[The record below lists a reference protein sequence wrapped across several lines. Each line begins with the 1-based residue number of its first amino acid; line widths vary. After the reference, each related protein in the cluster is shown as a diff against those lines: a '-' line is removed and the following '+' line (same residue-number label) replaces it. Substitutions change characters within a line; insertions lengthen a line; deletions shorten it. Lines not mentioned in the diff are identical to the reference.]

1 MHGWTMTAGDFFQ
14 SSQNDI
20 VNMLDNMIEK
30 GDIPPVIVVCVTFD
44 AQNQSQSFSRSV
56 DELSVFHQDLRDNLI
71 PAIESQFHTY
81 ALDVTEEGIQASRNH
96 RAFGGFL

>member
-44 AQNQSQSFSRSV
+44 A
-56 DELSVFHQDLRDNLI
+56 SVFHRDLRDNLI

-96 RAFGGFL
+96 RAFGGFF

>member
-44 AQNQSQSFSRSV
+44 AQNQSQSFS
-56 DELSVFHQDLRDNLI
+56 
-71 PAIESQFHTY
+71 
-81 ALDVTEEGIQASRNH
+81 
-96 RAFGGFL
+96 